1 MKPLTNLDIDKI
13 MIKCDNYRGTFSKD
27 MLPKAMNKNESAVVN
42 LQELFLRVVELIGFV
57 FTTKKNQIK

>member
-42 LQELFLRVVELIGFV
+42 LQDYFAGSELIGFV